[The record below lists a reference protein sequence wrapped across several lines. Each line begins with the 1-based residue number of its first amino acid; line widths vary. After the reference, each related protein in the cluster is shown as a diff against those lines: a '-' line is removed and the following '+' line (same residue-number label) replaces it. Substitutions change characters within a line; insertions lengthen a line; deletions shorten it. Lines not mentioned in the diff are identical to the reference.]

1 MDCIAGEQS
10 LDLSRPK
17 IVDEMRV
24 DEMGADKMAQKY
36 VQLNGSKD
44 ETGVNWALHQ
54 CMKEPYI
61 YLDGMYIPQLM
72 CLKYNPVSYL
82 GNELNIFVAYVIAD
96 LI

>member
-36 VQLNGSKD
+36 V
-44 ETGVNWALHQ
+44 
-54 CMKEPYI
+54 
-61 YLDGMYIPQLM
+61 
-72 CLKYNPVSYL
+72 
-82 GNELNIFVAYVIAD
+82 
-96 LI
+96 